1 MAEFQGQFDLETFQE
16 NELLVNIMKV
26 TRIRFGLTVGM
37 GGRGAMG
44 APLAGGLALCA
55 LMLASLV
62 CVRRR

>member
-26 TRIRFGLTVGM
+26 TRIRFGLTVGK

-44 APLAGGLALCA
+44 APRAGWLALCA
-55 LMLASLV
+55 LMFASLV
-62 CVRRR
+62 